1 MKGGDSMANAM
12 LTENTLVLRY
22 QIGVN
27 DEGKDVFKQQNFK
40 RVSSL
45 ATEEELLDL
54 ADLVGGVID
63 FSVSQVKKEQTF
75 VLARI

>member
-12 LTENTLVLRY
+12 LTENNLVLRY

-63 FSVSQVKKEQTF
+63 FSVSEVKKEQTF

>member
-63 FSVSQVKKEQTF
+63 FSVSEVKKEQTF
-75 VLARI
+75 ILARI

>member
-1 MKGGDSMANAM
+1 MKGGDSMAKAM

-63 FSVSQVKKEQTF
+63 FSVSEVKKEQTF
-75 VLARI
+75 ILARI

>member
-54 ADLVGGVID
+54 ADLVEGVID
-63 FSVSQVKKEQTF
+63 FTVSEIKKEQTF
-75 VLARI
+75 ILARS

>member
-1 MKGGDSMANAM
+1 MAKAM

-63 FSVSQVKKEQTF
+63 FSVSEVKKEQTF
-75 VLARI
+75 ILARI

>member
-1 MKGGDSMANAM
+1 MASSM
-12 LTENTLVLRY
+12 LTENTLVLSY

-63 FSVSQVKKEQTF
+63 FSVSEVKKEQTF
-75 VLARI
+75 ILARI

>member
-1 MKGGDSMANAM
+1 MKGGDSMAKAM
-12 LTENTLVLRY
+12 LTGNTLVLRY

-54 ADLVGGVID
+54 ADLVEGVID
-63 FSVSQVKKEQTF
+63 FTVSEIKKEQTF
-75 VLARI
+75 ILARI